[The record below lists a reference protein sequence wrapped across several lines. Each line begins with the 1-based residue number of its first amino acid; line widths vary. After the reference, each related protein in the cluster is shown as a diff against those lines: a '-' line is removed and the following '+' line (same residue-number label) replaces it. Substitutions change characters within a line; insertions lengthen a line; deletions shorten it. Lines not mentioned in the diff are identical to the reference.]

1 MCLCF
6 EFGLCKSIWTG
17 VEKSE
22 PLSYIPL
29 NGDIIDLTFN
39 PVPKIRLVYMQN

>member
-6 EFGLCKSIWTG
+6 EFGLCKFIRTG

-22 PLSYIPL
+22 PSELHFPL
-29 NGDIIDLTFN
+29 NAGISDLTFY
-39 PVPKIRLVYMQN
+39 PMPRILE